1 MQACFLL
8 LSVVCL
14 GANALRLGGN
24 VGRVQAKLALKQGSL
39 PLPRLQMQMKA
50 QGSNAW
56 SPSAV
61 VRSPASTTA
70 LSAGSSTSG
79 NSGDLMKTVKV
90 MGLFALWYAL
100 NIGYNIYNKRVL
112 NMAPA
117 LTYTTGFLQLL
128 IGLVYVLP
136 LWGLGLRKKPEVS
149 NEELKALLPLALCH
163 LGTHLGAIV
172 SLGAGAV
179 SFTHIVKAA
188 EPAVSAA
195 LSAVVLKSFLPIPVY
210 MSLLPVMGGV
220 ALASL
225 GELSFTW
232 LAFLSA
238 MVSNVSSAARGIV
251 GKLQMGKSL
260 GKNMDAMNLYAVM
273 TILAAIMCLPVTL
286 AMEGRNL
293 IPTLKALNEAGN
305 LNKFWLQS
313 FITAMFYYSYNEVAF
328 LTLDNVSPVT
338 HALGNTIKRVVII
351 ITSVLVFGT
360 KMTSQGILG
369 SSVAI
374 AGVLLY
380 SLLPKSSPKP
390 KA

>member
-1 MQACFLL
+1 MVAAAALTSSDAFRI
-8 LSVVCL
+8 STRGGRGDVV
-14 GANALRLGGN
+14 
-24 VGRVQAKLALKQGSL
+24 QSSLKVTPAGLQQ
-39 PLPRLQMQMKA
+39 LQMKTTHGGA
-50 QGSNAW
+50 IAW
-56 SPSAV
+56 SPSAM
-61 VRSPASTTA
+61 VRGPGSTTA
-70 LSAGSSTSG
+70 LAAAADGSATAGK
-79 NSGDLMKTVKV
+79 GDLQKTVKV
-90 MGLFALWYAL
+90 LGMFGLWYAL
-100 NIGYNIYNKRVL
+100 NIAYNIYNKKVL
-112 NMAPA
+112 TMAPA

-136 LWGLGLRKKPEVS
+136 LWGFGLRKKPEVS
-149 NEELKALLPLALCH
+149 TEELKALLPLALCH

-195 LSAVVLKSFLPIPVY
+195 LSAVVLKSFLPVPVY
-210 MSLLPVMGGV
+210 LSLIPVMGGV

-273 TILAAIMCLPVTL
+273 TILSAIMCLPVTL
-286 AMEGRNL
+286 AMEGRN
-293 IPTLKALNEAGN
+293 IVPTLQALSAAGT
-305 LNKFWLQS
+305 LNKFLLQS

-338 HALGNTIKRVVII
+338 HALGNTIKRVAII

-360 KMTSQGILG
+360 KLTSRGVLG
-369 SSVAI
+369 SSIAI

-380 SLLPKSSPKP
+380 SLLPKG
-390 KA
+390 KAKAK